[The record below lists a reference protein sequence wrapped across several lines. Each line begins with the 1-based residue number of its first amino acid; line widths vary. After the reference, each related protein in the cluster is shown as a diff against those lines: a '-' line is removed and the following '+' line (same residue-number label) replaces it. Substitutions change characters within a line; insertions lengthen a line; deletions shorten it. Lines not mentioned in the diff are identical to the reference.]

1 MRYFLHLAYRGTS
14 YHGWQKQLNTN
25 LSIQQIIEDRLQS
38 MTGENISLMGCG
50 RTDTGVHAMQYFA
63 HFDYDNDWNYDPIER
78 LNRMLPEDI
87 SLFELI
93 PVEKRAHSR
102 YDAIERSYEYHIHL
116 EKNPYLS
123 LFSTYVFYSE
133 YDYDLIRSGLNVLL
147 ETKDFRHLCLTP
159 DKFKNTLCRLSV
171 ATLDISEDGQ
181 RWCFRFTAN
190 RFLKSM
196 IRIIVARLL
205 ALGEGKITL
214 DEFKDISKGNQKF
227 KFRPLAY
234 SQGLHLTKIV
244 YPYLEK
250 DVKASFLLR

>member
-1 MRYFLHLAYRGTS
+1 VY
-14 YHGWQKQLNTN
+14 
-25 LSIQQIIEDRLQS
+25 
-38 MTGENISLMGCG
+38 
-50 RTDTGVHAMQYFA
+50 
-63 HFDYDNDWNYDPIER
+63 
-78 LNRMLPEDI
+78 
-87 SLFELI
+87 ELI
-93 PVEKRAHSR
+93 AVDKRAHSR
-102 YDAIERSYEYHIHL
+102 YDATERSYEYHIHL

-123 LFSTYVFYSE
+123 LYSNYVLHSG
-133 YDYDLIRSGLNVLL
+133 YDYDLIRSGLYVLL

-205 ALGEGKITL
+205 ALGEGKISFE
-214 DEFKDISKGNQKF
+214 EFSDTSKGNQMF

-234 SQGLHLTKIV
+234 PQGLHLTKIV

>member
-63 HFDYDNDWNYDPIER
+63 HFDYEKEWVYDPIER
-78 LNRMLPEDI
+78 LNRMLPDDI
-87 SLFELI
+87 SVYELI
-93 PVEKRAHSR
+93 AVDKRAHSR
-102 YDAIERSYEYHIHL
+102 YDATERSYEYHLHL
-116 EKNPYLS
+116 ERNPYLAP
-123 LFSTYVFYSE
+123 FSTYVLQKE
-133 YDYDLIRSGLNVLL
+133 YNYGLIRDGLQILL
-147 ETKDFRHLCLTP
+147 QTKDFRHLCLTP
-159 DKFKNTLCRLSV
+159 HKFKNTFCTLSV
-171 ATLDISEDGQ
+171 AMVEISEDGK
-181 RWCFRFTAN
+181 RMCFRFTAN

-205 ALGEGKITL
+205 ALGEGKISL
-214 DEFKDISKGNQKF
+214 EEFSDTSKGNQSF

-234 SQGLHLTKIV
+234 PQGLHLKKIV
-244 YPYLEK
+244 YPYMEK